1 MTPSPLLLTR
11 LALRNSRYNSS
22 IRTLHGASTTPFNL
36 NLLGAMTKTAKPTH
50 IIGNS
55 ALETQTRSAEV
66 AVEWRKEAEWK
77 EGGVQPAHHA
87 NDSASRFQNP
97 WPSFRCVL
105 PLPLTRCT
113 AIDVELWDVRP
124 LPASRWLRVSTCVF
138 LLMLCVWKELNRSLC
153 YSVLRDVSLLLA
165 TDTKRLVG
173 ANILP
178 GARLGRGKHAGQRE
192 GDVVGVSST
201 ICVQSGPGRS
211 TKRIGTHAS
220 CSRCRRLRAPREAR
234 GYCSTPC
241 CPTGVLPS
249 AGWGP
254 GGYSVSCRFF
264 HEYNKRN

>member
-113 AIDVELWDVRP
+113 AIDVEHWDVRP
-124 LPASRWLRVSTCVF
+124 LPASRWLRVSTFVF
-138 LLMLCVWKELNRSLC
+138 FPDVACTEGAESF
-153 YSVLRDVSLLLA
+153 SVLFSSSRH
-165 TDTKRLVG
+165 
-173 ANILP
+173 LP
-178 GARLGRGKHAGQRE
+178 SPCHRYQ
-192 GDVVGVSST
+192 T
-201 ICVQSGPGRS
+201 ICRRKYPRRC
-211 TKRIGTHAS
+211 RIGERGT
-220 CSRCRRLRAPREAR
+220 RRTA
-234 GYCSTPC
+234 
-241 CPTGVLPS
+241 
-249 AGWGP
+249 
-254 GGYSVSCRFF
+254 
-264 HEYNKRN
+264 